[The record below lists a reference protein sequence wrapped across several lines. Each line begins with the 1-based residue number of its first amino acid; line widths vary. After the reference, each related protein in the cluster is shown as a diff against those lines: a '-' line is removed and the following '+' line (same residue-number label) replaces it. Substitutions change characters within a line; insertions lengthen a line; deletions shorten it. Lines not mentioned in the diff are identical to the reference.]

1 MKKPFFSVI
10 IPTFNHASFLEKAL
24 RSVFQQSFKNFEVLV
39 IDNHSIDHTS
49 KVVNS
54 FKGIKYK
61 KIHNQGVIAKSRN
74 LGIKHSKGEWIA
86 FLDADD
92 YWLKNKLK
100 NVYKLIKE
108 RKFFDLLC
116 HSEWILNLNNNQK
129 KLWCYGPYTKNFYKD
144 LLIYG
149 NRISTSASVVNS
161 NFIKGKNILFDEKKN
176 YVTSE
181 DYSFFLNI
189 AKNNGVF
196 SFLNKPL
203 GFHTFHSKSASSNQ
217 LKHFLSQKSVI
228 KNHVYKVQNF
238 TNNKKELF
246 KKITN
251 IIDLKNEMLRFKN
264 EKFSIKNIFNLVKIS
279 LKEPIMTLRYGSY
292 FFSKFVKQI
301 FLQYIYS

>member
-24 RSVFQQSFKNFEVLV
+24 KSVFQQSFKNYEVLV
-39 IDNHSIDHTS
+39 IDNYSSDHTS

-61 KIHNQGVIAKSRN
+61 KIHNKGVIAKSRN
-74 LGIKHSKGEWIA
+74 LGIKLSKGKWIA

-100 NVYKLIKE
+100 IIYKLIRE
-108 RKFFDLLC
+108 RKFFDLVC
-116 HSEWILNLNNNQK
+116 HSEWILNFNNHKK

-149 NRISTSASVVNS
+149 NRISTSASVVN
-161 NFIKGKNILFDEKKN
+161 
-176 YVTSE
+176 
-181 DYSFFLNI
+181 I
-189 AKNNGVF
+189 AQNNGVF

-203 GFHTFHSKSASSNQ
+203 GFHTFYRNSASSNQ
-217 LKHFLSQKSVI
+217 FKHFLSQKSVI
-228 KNHVYKVQNF
+228 KDHVYKVQSF
-238 TNNKKELF
+238 TNKKKELF
-246 KKITN
+246 KKVIN
-251 IIDLKNEMLRFKN
+251 IIDLKNEMLKFKN
-264 EKFSIKNIFNLVKIS
+264 EKFSINNICNLIKIS
-279 LKEPIMTLRYGSY
+279 YKEPIMTLRYYSY
-292 FFSKFVKQI
+292 FFSKLLKQI

>member
-1 MKKPFFSVI
+1 MKKPFFSVV

-24 RSVFQQSFKNFEVLV
+24 KSVFQQSFKNFEVLV
-39 IDNHSIDHTS
+39 IDNYSTDHTS

-54 FKGIKYK
+54 FRGIKYK
-61 KIHNQGVIAKSRN
+61 KIHNKGVIAKSRN
-74 LGIKHSKGEWIA
+74 LGIKLSKGKWIA

-100 NVYKLIKE
+100 IIYKLIRE
-108 RKFFDLLC
+108 RKFFDLVC
-116 HSEWILNLNNNQK
+116 HSEWILNFNNHKK

-161 NFIKGKNILFDEKKN
+161 NFIKSRNIFFDEKKN

-189 AKNNGVF
+189 AQNNGVF

-203 GFHTFHSKSASSNQ
+203 GFHTFYRNSASSNQ

-228 KNHVYKVQNF
+228 KDHVYKVQSF
-238 TNNKKELF
+238 TSKKKELF
-246 KKITN
+246 KKIIN
-251 IIDLKNEMLRFKN
+251 IIDLKNEMLKFKN
-264 EKFSIKNIFNLVKIS
+264 EKFSINNIFNLIKIS
-279 LKEPIMTLRYGSY
+279 YKEPIMTLRYYSY
-292 FFSKFVKQI
+292 FFSKLLKQI
-301 FLQYIYS
+301 FLQYIYF

>member
-251 IIDLKNEMLRFKN
+251 IIDLKNEMLKFKN

-279 LKEPIMTLRYGSY
+279 FKEPIMTFRYGSY